1 MIDVRR
7 FWPWEGEHGGN
18 AIILDGKKHQYD
30 ESRRKLFMNQRKKIY
45 LVNSKFEA
53 WENAKSEADKNFIVT
68 IISPRI

>member
-1 MIDVRR
+1 
-7 FWPWEGEHGGN
+7 
-18 AIILDGKKHQYD
+18 
-30 ESRRKLFMNQRKKIY
+30 MNQRKKIY